1 MYKFTNQSMFDIT
14 NVLQKDQE
22 KSKKEIIEFE
32 VLNPDLYSSIYSGE
46 VVCINNIKYIYR
58 SYKAWVDLSQKI
70 YCRMLTPVI
79 NSEETVI
86 IRFEKLNLE
95 DSFHKVKLEKKE
107 KYGIDSTFSLINKN
121 EEPEVLLTYLQ
132 ALKNVKIESKKR
144 ILNLGINSG
153 EEFEL
158 IKDYLEEFNN
168 IEFVG
173 IDYCKSAIEQAKE
186 KFKENKNVSFYAY
199 DINNLS
205 DLSLEKFDLIISIGT
220 LQSSN
225 LDFNKVFMNI
235 VQNYLKKD
243 GSMILGF
250 PNCRWIDGEIIYGA
264 KAPNYS
270 FSEMSILF
278 KDAYF
283 CKKYLQQKKFRVTL
297 TGKYYIFLT
306 ATSIRKI

>member
-1 MYKFTNQSMFDIT
+1 MYKFTNQSMYDIT
-14 NVLQKDQE
+14 NILQKDHE
-22 KSKKEIIEFE
+22 EAKKEIIEFE
-32 VLNPDLYSSIYSGE
+32 VLNPDLCSSIYSGE
-46 VVCINNIKYIYR
+46 VVRMNNIEYIYR
-58 SYKAWVDLSQKI
+58 PYKAWVDLSQKM
-70 YCRMLTPVI
+70 YCRMLTPII
-79 NSEETVI
+79 NSEQTVI

-95 DSFHKVKLEKKE
+95 DSFHKIKEEKEE

-132 ALKNVKIESKKR
+132 ALKNAKIKSKKR

-158 IKDYLEEFNN
+158 IKEYLEEFNN

-173 IDYCKSAIEQAKE
+173 IDYCKSAIEHAKE

-205 DLSLEKFDLIISIGT
+205 DLSLGKFDLIISIGT

-235 VQNYLKKD
+235 VQNYLEKD

-306 ATSIRKI
+306 ATSIRKN

>member
-1 MYKFTNQSMFDIT
+1 MSKFTNESMYQIIQII
-14 NVLQKDQE
+14 NKKLE
-22 KSKKEIIEFE
+22 KKEKITFE
-32 VLNPDLYSSIYSGE
+32 VLNPDIAHSSYAGQIIN
-46 VVCINNIKYIYR
+46 INNEKYVYR
-58 SYKAWVDLSQKI
+58 SYKAWNDLASKLF
-70 YCRMLTPVI
+70 CRMLTP
-79 NSEETVI
+79 I
-86 IRFEKLNLE
+86 IKTEHTIIISFEKLKLE
-95 DSFHKVKLEKKE
+95 DSFHKIKEQKEE

-144 ILNLGINSG
+144 VLNLGINSG

-158 IKDYLEEFNN
+158 IKEYLEEFQN
-168 IEFVG
+168 IEFIG
-173 IDYCKSAIEQAKE
+173 IDYCESAIKLAKKRFE
-186 KFKENKNVSFYAY
+186 DDSNVNFFSH
-199 DINNLS
+199 DINKLDELNLG
-205 DLSLEKFDLIISIGT
+205 EFDLIISIGT

-225 LDFNKVFMNI
+225 LDFNKIFMNI
-235 VQNYLKKD
+235 VQEYLKKD
-243 GSMILGF
+243 GSIILGF

-270 FSEMSILF
+270 FSEMSILY

-306 ATSIRKI
+306 ATSIRKD